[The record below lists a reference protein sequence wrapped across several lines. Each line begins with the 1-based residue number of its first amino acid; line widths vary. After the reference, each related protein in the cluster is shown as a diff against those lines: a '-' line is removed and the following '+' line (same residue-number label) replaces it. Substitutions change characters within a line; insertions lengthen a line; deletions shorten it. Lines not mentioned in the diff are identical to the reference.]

1 MSQLLQY
8 IISTYTMICFNKSL
22 ATSQEATLYI
32 VYILSNLMFL
42 FHWRQLVNSC
52 WNNKERSN
60 TKTYHNTPT
69 HQRKYEDKCKCRER
83 WCGQINKASVW
94 HVDKMVIN
102 LHPLLRISRKIW
114 FFFIILVLLWL
125 VGVKNGKNFL
135 LLRNT
140 WKIKRSII

>member
-102 LHPLLRISRKIW
+102 LHPLLRISRKNMI
-114 FFFIILVLLWL
+114 FLHYSCLVMISRCKEWEKSF
-125 VGVKNGKNFL
+125 VFPEYMKD
-135 LLRNT
+135 
-140 WKIKRSII
+140 